1 MQHLPFALR
10 FLLFP
15 LYFPA
20 LAPMDYP
27 LLPRSVP
34 HPVAALPPEQSRF
47 AADPPR
53 RSPAV
58 PAPTP
63 AADPVRKFP
72 PPAFPAVQADW
83 SVRIAVRCG
92 KNNLPSAP
100 ALPAAA
106 IIFEYNLFFSF
117 SYSRCTSSLILSCL
131 EYPLIR
137 HLSSVLSVKAIGTK
151 GDTQKAPPGLS
162 QNGFSGG
169 ALFLI
174 IRFPSR
180 PERL

>member
-20 LAPMDYP
+20 LALMDYL
-27 LLPRSVP
+27 LLPQSAP

-47 AADPPR
+47 AAGPPR

-58 PAPTP
+58 PAP

-92 KNNLPSAP
+92 KNSLPSTP
-100 ALPAAA
+100 TLPAAA

-137 HLSSVLSVKAIGTK
+137 HLSSTLSVKAISTK

-162 QNGFSGG
+162 QNEFSGG